1 MRASLTSVGVVLVT
15 TVFVVGCSQ
24 SSSTTAAPS
33 ALPNSPRGTD
43 TVVGQDVGQP
53 GQVRICHFPGH
64 EGPVSHDFVT
74 GVQQGGVPVVCDAEG
89 GLAMWVSRDACKDG
103 HAAIN
108 RLGTTCDAT
117 QSAPIKFDF
126 EELALG
132 DSSGLPAVTST
143 KSGLTL
149 TVTRRDNANINIQ
162 NLNFNPTVPDY
173 GNRSVSN
180 FLGRSGASSADAA
193 LILNFSAP
201 VSTASISFG
210 DLGGF
215 PSDDDDS
222 PVVLTAFSGP
232 NGTGSNLGSAS
243 VDYPITLGFTFQGNG
258 AIRTATVNAAGIQSI
273 TISSGGPTPGTLYY
287 DNVIVH

>member
-1 MRASLTSVGVVLVT
+1 MRAKLTSVGVVLVT
-15 TVFVVGCSQ
+15 TVFVLGCSQ
-24 SSSTTAAPS
+24 GSSPTAAPS
-33 ALPNSPRGTD
+33 AIPTSPSSTND
-43 TVVGQDVGQP
+43 VVGQDVGQP
-53 GQVRICHFPGH
+53 GQVRICHFQGH

-74 GVQQGGVPVVCDAEG
+74 GVQQGGDPVVCNAEG
-89 GLAMWVSRDACKDG
+89 GLAMWVSRDACKEG

-117 QSAPIKFDF
+117 QTAPIRFDF

-132 DSSGLPAVTST
+132 GSSGLSTITST

-149 TVTRRDNANINIQ
+149 TVTRHDNASINIQ
-162 NLNFNPTVPDY
+162 NLNSSPIVPDY

-180 FLGRSGASSADAA
+180 FFGLNGGTSSDAA
-193 LILNFSAP
+193 LVLNFSAP
-201 VSTASISFG
+201 ISSASISFG
-210 DLGGF
+210 DLGGSVF
-215 PSDDDDS
+215 DDDDS

-232 NGTGSNLGSAS
+232 NGTGSNLGSTS

-258 AIRTATVNAAGIQSI
+258 AIRTATVNAVGIQSL
-273 TISSGGPTPGTLYY
+273 TISSGGPFPGTLYY